1 MSKSISRRKL
11 LRQTASTMAGAVAS
25 GVLVND
31 VAEAT
36 PPALPNQQIEPVRF
50 NGNKYETVPL
60 RQPEILAAAIQSRV
74 RAVDGA
80 NPAPGLKANLDYMLK
95 LIDKAQY
102 YGGKKDLLCF
112 HEFPITGWDK
122 WTRKQAL
129 NIAREIPGPET
140 EAIGKKAKEYNCYIT
155 FGTYLRDKDWPEHL
169 INATVI
175 INPAGQVIARHW
187 KQRNI
192 RLAFLGFEL
201 FTSSVYDVLDR
212 YVEMYGWDAV
222 IPIARTDI
230 GNIGCSSC
238 QWEPEL
244 FRTMAVKGVE
254 IIVRT
259 ASGGGSQEDLKF
271 ACRTNSVYGVH
282 INNAVSP
289 DNPNFFEDAGAGS
302 SAIIGPRGD
311 IVAQANNEHEAA
323 VIGAIPI
330 GAFRARHK
338 LPEINT
344 ELYAHDMAKYQS
356 EYPPGVFSKAQP
368 ESLDSTAEFLKQRS
382 RWPK

>member
-1 MSKSISRRKL
+1 MSKHLSRRKL
-11 LRQTASTMAGAVAS
+11 LRGTAATATAGILFQ
-25 GVLVND
+25 G
-31 VAEAT
+31 T
-36 PPALPNQQIEPVRF
+36 PQAAQPAQQIEPVRF
-50 NGNKYETVPL
+50 NGNKYATVPL
-60 RQPEILAAAIQSRV
+60 RQPEIQAAAIQSRV
-74 RAVDGA
+74 RAVDGN
-80 NPAPGLKANLDYMLK
+80 NPEPGLKANLEHMLK

-102 YGGKKDLLCF
+102 YAGRKDLLCF

-122 WTRKQAL
+122 WSRKQAL

-140 EAIGKKAKEYNCYIT
+140 EALGKKAKEYNCYIT
-155 FGTYLRDKDWPEHL
+155 FGSYLKDKDWPGHL
-169 INATVI
+169 ISATVI
-175 INPAGQVIARHW
+175 INPEGKVIAKHW

-302 SAIIGPRGD
+302 SAILGPRGEL
-311 IVAQANNEHEAA
+311 VAQANNEHEAA
-323 VIGAIPI
+323 VVGTIPI
-330 GAFRARHK
+330 GTFRARHK

-356 EYPPGVFSKAQP
+356 EYPPSIFSTAQP
-368 ESLDSTAEFLKQRS
+368 ESLEGTGEFLRQKA
-382 RWPK
+382 RWPR

>member
-11 LRQTASTMAGAVAS
+11 LRQTASTMTGAVAGS
-25 GVLVND
+25 VLVD
-31 VAEAT
+31 RVPQAA
-36 PPALPNQQIEPVRF
+36 AAASSSQQIEPVRF
-50 NGNKYETVPL
+50 NGTTYPSVPL
-60 RQPEILAAAIQSRV
+60 RQTEIQAAAIQSRV
-74 RAVDGA
+74 RAVDGN
-80 NPAPGLKANLDYMLK
+80 NPTPGLKANLDYMLK

-102 YGGKKDLLCF
+102 YGGRKDLLCF
-112 HEFPITGWDK
+112 HEFPLTGWDK

-155 FGTYLRDKDWPEHL
+155 FGTYLRDQAWPGHL
-169 INATVI
+169 ISATVI
-175 INPAGQVIARHW
+175 INPAGQVIAKHW

-192 RLAFLGFEL
+192 RLAFQGFEL
-201 FTSSVYDVLDR
+201 FTSSIYDVLDR

-222 IPIARTDI
+222 IQIARTDI

-323 VIGAIPI
+323 VIGTLPI

-356 EYPPGVFSKAQP
+356 EYPPSVFSKAQP
-368 ESLDSTAEFLKQRS
+368 ESLESTGEFLKQKS
-382 RWPK
+382 RWPR